1 MVFIETNNKAKVI
14 IIYYE
19 LAMVQSHSNKLTME
33 FTHAL
38 RSSFQVSAPETPA
51 DERDNAIK
59 ARRMTD

>member
-1 MVFIETNNKAKVI
+1 MNWQWYNLIQT
-14 IIYYE
+14 
-19 LAMVQSHSNKLTME
+19 QLTME

-51 DERDNAIK
+51 DERDNVIK